1 MHRRIIAF
9 LMGAGLVLIYLSFS
23 PAQSSAE
30 DVVFEHPDIPAQDGG
45 DSDDINV
52 TGDNSYCLLCHSR
65 ENFVLELEGGG
76 QLDLHVSP
84 DALANSVHN
93 ELGCVDC
100 HGEDAFPH
108 VGEPPTDARLYSI
121 VTTTICTTC
130 HEEQSESLVDGVHA
144 RGLATGNLRAAVCT
158 DCHSAHDVQEI
169 ENEPQLAAQV
179 CGTCHTTVFA
189 EYEESVHGQALLVNN
204 DTNAPTCID
213 CHGVHGINRPT
224 TAQARNRSPELC
236 AKCHADEDLMEE
248 YGITTNVF
256 NSYLSDFHGTT
267 VAMFEQADPNVAT
280 NKAVCY
286 DCHGV
291 HNITPA
297 DDTKSQVAKE
307 NLLATC
313 QQCHPDATTDFPDAW
328 VGHFEPTAEDNPL
341 IFGVNWFYRLFIPTV
356 LGGFAVLVA
365 SDIFSKVRRT
375 RFGQSHEHTD
385 EGGDNGD
392 D

>member
-1 MHRRIIAF
+1 MRRRIVAF
-9 LMGAGLVLIYLSFS
+9 LIGAGIVLIYLSFS
-23 PAQSSAE
+23 PVPSNAE
-30 DVVFEHPDIPAQDGG
+30 DADFEHPVIPAQDGG
-45 DSDDINV
+45 EGDDIDV

-76 QLDLHVSP
+76 QLDLHVP
-84 DALANSVHN
+84 EDALASSVHN
-93 ELGCVDC
+93 DLGCIDC

-108 VGEPPTDARLYSI
+108 VGEPPADERLY
-121 VTTTICTTC
+121 TIASTDKCTAC
-130 HEEQSESLVDGVHA
+130 HEEQGEKLVDGVHA
-144 RGLATGNLRAAVCT
+144 RGLANGNLRAAVCT
-158 DCHSAHDVQEI
+158 DCHGDHDVQPI
-169 ENEPQLAAQV
+169 EDHPQLAAQT

-189 EYEESVHGQALLVNN
+189 EYEESVHGEALLVDN

-213 CHGVHGINRPT
+213 CHGVHGIDQPT

-236 AKCHADEDLMEE
+236 AECHADEDLMEQ
-248 YGITTNVF
+248 YDISTNVF
-256 NSYLSDFHGTT
+256 DSYLSDFHGTT

-297 DDTKSQVAKE
+297 DDSKSQVAKE
-307 NLLATC
+307 NLLSTC
-313 QQCHPDATTDFPDAW
+313 QQCHPDASTDFPDAW

-341 IFGVNWFYRLFIPTV
+341 IFGVNWFYRLLIPTI

-365 SDIFSKVRRT
+365 SDIFSRVRRI
-375 RFGQSHEHTD
+375 GSGGSHGHSE
-385 EGGDNGD
+385 EGDDNGD
-392 D
+392 A